1 MTLLLDQSLRL
12 CTNLNS
18 NLVTSQ
24 RILRSAAIVWLAL
37 WFTGCQSTVLP
48 KQGAVPDSSV
58 QALDRDRSSQPLDV
72 NVTSSKP
79 TVAPAISIEPL
90 HSHVVAT
97 PWQQLIYPLYSQA
110 RQLVEAELEIDL
122 SHIQLMLVD
131 EQPINN
137 EVARETQRL
146 VQNQFGASEFS
157 DQFLN
162 KVMKSQAGTYAALF
176 TSRLKAVMV
185 SRNMLS
191 SYENSLPNTA
201 EIRSAA
207 LLTLLIHE
215 LVHAAD
221 DQRYQIHENRTLNF
235 RASFA
240 QSATFEGHAQWV
252 TRRICAQS
260 GCSAGLQALD
270 NFMFSRDTQT
280 TEQPQPVEAISRNV
294 LEYSYI
300 EGERFI
306 KELAQRPNGEY
317 LIQKLLSSPPED
329 PIQILAP
336 ENYPDLSRE
345 KRNQRLIKASLGVDH
360 PWVSDHWIGVQ
371 TSPLKGVNLRA
382 DPSRRQAAI
391 DGFTKLIQ
399 GMVAMQLYDQS
410 SLSRSPMEVTL
421 LHAESA
427 HTATLFART
436 LHSNTQSYDAVANDE
451 PLKVNTG
458 AGKQQSQ
465 MTTHIYRT
473 TVDGERPYRTTIA
486 VAGPY
491 VIQIAGNTETAG
503 PLDDYAIRV
512 LLNLQLESL

>member
-1 MTLLLDQSLRL
+1 MMLLFDQSQAPSLALRIHL
-12 CTNLNS
+12 APS
-18 NLVTSQ
+18 K
-24 RILRSAAIVWLAL
+24 RILRSVAIAWASL
-37 WFTGCQSTVLP
+37 WFAGCQS
-48 KQGAVPDSSV
+48 AVS
-58 QALDRDRSSQPLDV
+58 RSNDAY
-72 NVTSSKP
+72 VTSGSP
-79 TVAPAISIEPL
+79 VAPLQSVGQSVGDAI
-90 HSHVVAT
+90 

-110 RQLVEAELEIDL
+110 RKLVEVELEIDL

-131 EQPINN
+131 DQPINN
-137 EVARETQRL
+137 EVARETRRL
-146 VQNQFGASEFS
+146 VHNQFGTSEFAN
-157 DQFLN
+157 QFLN
-162 KVMKSQAGTYAALF
+162 NVMKSQAGTYAALF

-191 SYENSLPNTA
+191 GYEDSLPNKPA
-201 EIRSAA
+201 IRSAA
-207 LLTLLIHE
+207 LMTLLIHE

-221 DQRYQIHENRTLNF
+221 DQRYNIHENRALNF

-252 TRRICAQS
+252 TRRICALN

-280 TEQPQPVEAISRNV
+280 NQQTQPVEAISRNV
-294 LEYSYI
+294 LEYSYV

-306 KELAQRPNGEY
+306 NQLAQRPNGEF
-317 LIQKLLSSPPED
+317 LIEALLSSPPED

-336 ENYPDLSRE
+336 ESYPDLNRE
-345 KRNQRLIKASLGVDH
+345 KRNQRLIKASLGIDH

-382 DPSRRQAAI
+382 DPSRRQAAV

-399 GMVAMQLYDQS
+399 GMVAMQLYDQRRS
-410 SLSRSPMEVTL
+410 SRSPMEVTL

-436 LHSNTQSYDAVANDE
+436 LHNNTQSYDAIANDE
-451 PLKVNTG
+451 PLRINIG
-458 AGKQQSQ
+458 SGHQQSQ
-465 MTTHIYRT
+465 MKTHIYRT
-473 TVDGERPYRTTIA
+473 TIGGVRPYRTAIA

-491 VIQIAGNTETAG
+491 VVQIAGNTETPG
-503 PLDDYAIRV
+503 QLDDYAIRV